1 MRKRY
6 IILAAILIILGAGTM
21 LMPDKENSDQVAA
34 EKLLQE
40 LNDQTR
46 NKAPIFVAQMII
58 EKDPSFQIIDVR
70 PPEEYQ
76 KFTLPGAINIPL
88 EEMNNPEYQGYL
100 DPIARNN
107 IFISNGG
114 LKANQ
119 AWMLC
124 LRKGFQK
131 NYVMEGGLN
140 RWMETI
146 MRPVPPPATAPKIA
160 FEEYDKCKAA
170 SLYFGGG
177 SMDINTDI
185 ERKELPMQRRK
196 KERAVVGGC

>member
-6 IILAAILIILGAGTM
+6 IILAAILVVLGAGTI
-21 LMPDKENSDQVAA
+21 LLPNKATRDQVPA
-34 EKLLQE
+34 ERLLQE

-46 NKAPIFVAQMII
+46 YKEPIFVAQKII
-58 EKDPSFQIIDVR
+58 ENDPSFQIIDVR
-70 PPEEYQ
+70 TPEEYQ
-76 KFTLPGAINIPL
+76 EFTLPRAINIPL
-88 EEMNNPEYQGYL
+88 EEINNPEYQGYL
-100 DPIARNN
+100 DPIGREN

-124 LRKGFQK
+124 LRKGYRK
-131 NYVMEGGLN
+131 NYVMNGGLN
-140 RWMETI
+140 HWMETV
-146 MRPVPPPATAPKIA
+146 MRPVPPPSTASKSA

-177 SMDINTDI
+177 SMDISTEV

-196 KERAVVGGC
+196 KERTVAGGC

>member
-6 IILAAILIILGAGTM
+6 IILAAILIILGAGTL
-21 LMPDKENSDQVAA
+21 LMPDKEISDQV
-34 EKLLQE
+34 EVERLLQE

-46 NKAPIFVAQMII
+46 NKEPIFVAQRII

>member
-6 IILAAILIILGAGTM
+6 IILAAILVVLGAGTI
-21 LMPDKENSDQVAA
+21 LLPNKATRDQIPA
-34 EKLLQE
+34 ERLLQE

-46 NKAPIFVAQMII
+46 YKEPIFVAQKII
-58 EKDPSFQIIDVR
+58 ENDPSFQIIDVR
-70 PPEEYQ
+70 TPAEYQ
-76 KFTLPGAINIPL
+76 EFTLPGAINIPL

-100 DPIARNN
+100 DPIGREN

-124 LRKGFQK
+124 LRKGYTK
-131 NYVMEGGLN
+131 NYVMNGGLN
-140 RWMETI
+140 HWMETV
-146 MRPVPPPATAPKIA
+146 MRPVPPASTASKSA
-160 FEEYDKCKAA
+160 FDEYDKCKAA

-177 SMDINTDI
+177 SMDISTDV

-196 KERAVVGGC
+196 KERAVAGGC

>member
-6 IILAAILIILGAGTM
+6 IILAAILIILGAGTI
-21 LMPDKENSDQVAA
+21 LMPDKENSDQVAV
-34 EKLLQE
+34 ERLLQE

-46 NKAPIFVAQMII
+46 NKKPIFVAQRII

-70 PPEEYQ
+70 SPEEYQ
-76 KFTLPGAINIPL
+76 EFTLPGAINIPL
-88 EEMNNPEYQGYL
+88 EEMNNPDYEGYL

-124 LRKGFQK
+124 LRKGYQK
-131 NYVMEGGLN
+131 NYVMEGGIN

-146 MRPVPPPATAPKIA
+146 MRPVPPSPTAPKIA

-177 SMDINTDI
+177 SMDINTNI

>member
-6 IILAAILIILGAGTM
+6 IILAAILIILGAGTI
-21 LMPDKENSDQVAA
+21 LLPNKATIDQVPA
-34 EKLLQE
+34 ERLLQE

-46 NKAPIFVAQMII
+46 NKAPIFVAQKII

-70 PPEEYQ
+70 TPEEYQ
-76 KFTLPGAINIPL
+76 EFTLPGTINIPL
-88 EEMNNPEYQGYL
+88 EEMNNPDYQAYL
-100 DPIARNN
+100 DPIAREN

-124 LRKGFQK
+124 LRKGYQN
-131 NYVMEGGLN
+131 NYIMEGGLN
-140 RWMETI
+140 RWMETV
-146 MRPVPPPATAPKIA
+146 MRPFSPPATAPKSA

-177 SMDINTDI
+177 SIDISTDV
-185 ERKELPMQRRK
+185 ERKELPVQRRK
-196 KERAVVGGC
+196 KERTVAGGC